1 MFVQSLSV
9 CGGCRARRAF
19 LAFVARALLL
29 CASFDCLW
37 EETKGACARASAQ
50 ASVRHGKTRTGMT
63 RRTLGS
69 LAPRVQR
76 RFTFILSLSLSL
88 SLDSHL
94 SRQRAAGDS
103 LSLPAEPRRPSR
115 GKGRV
120 QPHPVDLPLSTAP
133 SNHCPLPP
141 KKISLPNNQ
150 PRFFAR
156 AKKKKKKARARWRE
170 GFAAASRSPR
180 SSPSLT
186 LVVVVAALMR
196 SNSPLLDC
204 SRLWSGPRT
213 RPPSRVAFG
222 PFLDTGLLSVENA
235 C

>member
-1 MFVQSLSV
+1 LFVQSLSV

-19 LAFVARALLL
+19 LAFVARTLLL

-120 QPHPVDLPLSTAP
+120 QPHPADLPLSTAP
-133 SNHCPLPP
+133 SNHCPHP
-141 KKISLPNNQ
+141 KKNKYSKQ
-150 PRFFAR
+150 PTAVLRAR
-156 AKKKKKKARARWRE
+156 KKKKGRE
-170 GFAAASRSPR
+170 RDGAKASRPPLGPLGPR
-180 SSPSLT
+180 RRLR

-196 SNSPLLDC
+196 SNSPRFLDW
-204 SRLWSGPRT
+204 RARGPRT
-213 RPPSRVAFG
+213 RPRPSRVAFG
-222 PFLDTGLLSVENA
+222 PFLDTGLLGVENA
-235 C
+235 S